1 MPKTYDCFQF
11 FNELDILEIRL
22 NELDSE
28 VDHFVIVEAEAS
40 HQYKKKPLFFHE
52 NKSRFEKFLDKIIH
66 VIVPISDFKSNDFWY
81 NENLQRKMLLK
92 GIEKAENEDF
102 IMISDADEIISN
114 TALNSVKNNFTENAY
129 IFSQNLYMWYL
140 NTRVNSYEWINAG
153 ICRKKYLETI
163 GTQSFK
169 KNTSCASF
177 PRIQNGGWH
186 FSYLGDH
193 EKIKTKLENFA
204 HAEFAH
210 LSIDDLKKN
219 REKLIDPL
227 GRTNEGINLIEDSIE
242 TLPIYVQQNFQK
254 FKTHIKE
261 KS

>member
-28 VDHFVIVEAEAS
+28 VDYFVIIEAEAS

-52 NKSRFEKFLDKIIH
+52 NRSRFEKFLDKIIH

-102 IMISDADEIISN
+102 IMISDTDEIISN
-114 TALNSVKNNFTENAY
+114 TALNSIKNNFTENAY
-129 IFSQNLYMWYL
+129 IFSQNFYMWYL
-140 NTRVNSYEWINAG
+140 NTRVDSYEWINAG

-163 GTQSFK
+163 GTQAFK
-169 KNTSCASF
+169 NNRTCFSF
-177 PRIQNGGWH
+177 PRVQNGGWH

-204 HAEFAH
+204 HAEFAGF
-210 LSIDDLKKN
+210 SIEDLKKN

-227 GRTNEGINLIEDSIE
+227 SRKSEIGNLVIDTID
-242 TLPIYVQQNFQK
+242 TMPTYVQKNIKK
-254 FKTHIKE
+254 FNEILK
-261 KS
+261 